1 VHGRLLWYVARSAGL
16 VAWGLLALSV
26 GLGVLLGSRLAGKRP
41 SPAWL
46 LSIHRFLGGLAS
58 IFVLVHVLGIVAD
71 SYVHFRLVDVLV
83 PFASSW
89 HPVAVAWGVVAMWLL
104 VAVELTSLAR
114 SSLPRQVWRAVHMS
128 SYPLFLLASVH
139 MLSAGTDAFTA
150 PVRALV
156 VGGTLALTALA
167 TLALWRSG
175 QAAGR
180 GGRINRSDV
189 HGRPSAASPNS
200 RAVYVNASALDGQ

>member
-1 VHGRLLWYVARSAGL
+1 VHGRLFWYVARSAGL

-26 GLGVLLGSRLAGKRP
+26 GLGVLLASRLAGRRP

-46 LSIHRFLGGLAS
+46 QSIHCYLSGLAS
-58 IFVLVHVLGIVAD
+58 IFVVIHVLGIVAD

-83 PFASSW
+83 PLASSW
-89 HPVAVAWGVVAMWLL
+89 HPVAVAWGIVAMWLL

-114 SSLPRQVWRAVHMS
+114 ASLPRNVWRVVHMS

-150 PVRALV
+150 PVRMLV
-156 VGGTLALTALA
+156 LAGTLALTALA
-167 TLALWRSG
+167 TVALWHSG
-175 QAAGR
+175 QSA
-180 GGRINRSDV
+180 SK
-189 HGRPSAASPNS
+189 PSAA
-200 RAVYVNASALDGQ
+200 RVHVG